1 MATKFITVSIEIMHD
16 KKLSPNQK
24 FILAEIE
31 QLNSLDKGCIGSNKH
46 FAELTGITP
55 QGVSKAIHDLEN
67 KGYIKID
74 NAQTKRNF
82 GRIITINSGKSA
94 INSGLESKGNK
105 TITCH
110 DGNNLTS
117 DVKTVIDYLNL
128 TANKKY
134 KPSTLSTI
142 LIIQARLNQGYE
154 VEDLK
159 KVVDN
164 KTKEW
169 LNDDKMNTYLRPE
182 TLFNATKF
190 ESYLFQ
196 ESIQDKKFTPSSEL
210 KVI

>member
-46 FAELTGITP
+46 FAELIGITP

-94 INSGLESKGNK
+94 INSGLESKENK
-105 TITCH
+105 TITCR

-134 KPSTLSTI
+134 KPSTLGTI